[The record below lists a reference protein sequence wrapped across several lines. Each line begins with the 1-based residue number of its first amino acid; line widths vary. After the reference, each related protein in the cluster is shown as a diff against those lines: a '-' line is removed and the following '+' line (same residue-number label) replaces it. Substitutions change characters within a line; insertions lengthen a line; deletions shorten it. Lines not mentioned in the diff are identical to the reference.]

1 MAKWSVLP
9 IYGGIVLGRETSEDR
24 SAGVED
30 APYLLCQCGQS
41 RMLQLSSDAETRSL
55 TSLTSVRRIEL
66 VGKAWYFQN
75 KHSHVLGAQRKEY
88 GEGAAALGVAKGG
101 HVLSSFD

>member
-9 IYGGIVLGRETSEDR
+9 LYGGIVLGRETSEDR

-41 RMLQLSSDAETRSL
+41 RMLQLSSDAETRGSHFAGL
-55 TSLTSVRRIEL
+55 CEEVR
-66 VGKAWYFQN
+66 V
-75 KHSHVLGAQRKEY
+75 S
-88 GEGAAALGVAKGG
+88 GEGLVLPEQTFSCPGCPEERVWRGG
-101 HVLSSFD
+101 SSSWCSEGRACS